1 MKVTDVL
8 IIGGVLVG
16 GWIFYQTV
24 VKNWVLEKAG
34 GVAERYNTDPV
45 FRKNFQDAVRP
56 ITKQANYT
64 YY

>member
-1 MKVTDVL
+1 MKTTDIL
-8 IIGGVLVG
+8 LIGGVLVG

-34 GVAERYNTDPV
+34 NVAERYNTDPV

-56 ITKQANYT
+56 IIKSNYT